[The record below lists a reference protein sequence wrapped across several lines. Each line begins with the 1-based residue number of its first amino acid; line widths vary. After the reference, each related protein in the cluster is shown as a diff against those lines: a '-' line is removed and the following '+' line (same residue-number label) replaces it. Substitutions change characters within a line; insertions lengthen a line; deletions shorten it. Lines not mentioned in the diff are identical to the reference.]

1 MVLELIV
8 QELGWF
14 AKGTGA
20 VHALF
25 VRRDSGHQI
34 YPNQRILTVAGQLF
48 MYIAGL

>member
-1 MVLELIV
+1 MVHELIV

-25 VRRDSGHQI
+25 VRRDSGHHI
-34 YPNQRILTVAGQLF
+34 YPILRILTVTGQLF
-48 MYIAGL
+48 MYIAAL